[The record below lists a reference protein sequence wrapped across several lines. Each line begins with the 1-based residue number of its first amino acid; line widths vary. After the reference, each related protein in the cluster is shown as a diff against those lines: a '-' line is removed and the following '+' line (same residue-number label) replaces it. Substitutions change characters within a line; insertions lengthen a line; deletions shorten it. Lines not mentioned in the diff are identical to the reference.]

1 MLCFCVIQ
9 NAKKNYHFTKHN
21 CENLVMTA
29 TINRSMSI
37 QVDDVVRKLITYT
50 RNAVRPV
57 GIATGASAF
66 KASQKGATKA
76 ALMAGTAKHAAVS
89 GRSAAKGVSKPAAK
103 GAHAAQS
110 TGFRIG
116 YDTSISAAS
125 LGAAAGVSA
134 FVAIPT
140 EAAVAIY
147 FSLKHRQKREHGLI
161 SNDELIK
168 EFTKEQIIA
177 VNTAALSIAGAVVG
191 TAAIPVPVLGASVG
205 GFFGCLA
212 GQALGHAEGKLFDL
226 LYEYWLGGDVDLP
239 PVCNH
244 VFFDCPTPDKA
255 DL

>member
-1 MLCFCVIQ
+1 MFLFIQ
-9 NAKKNYHFTKHN
+9 KVQKNYHFTKHN

-29 TINRSMSI
+29 TVNRSISI

-66 KASQKGATKA
+66 RASQKGATKA
-76 ALMAGTAKHAAVS
+76 AVMASTAKHAAVS

-140 EAAVAIY
+140 EAAVATY
-147 FSLKHRQKREHGLI
+147 FSLKHRRKRELGLI

-168 EFTKEQIIA
+168 EVAKEHIIA
-177 VNTAALSIAGAVVG
+177 VNTAALSIAGAVAG

-205 GFFGCLA
+205 GFLGCLA
-212 GQALGHAEGKLFDL
+212 GQALGHTEGKLFDL
-226 LYEYWLGGDVDLP
+226 IYDYWLGGGDDLP

-244 VFFDCPTPDKA
+244 VFYDCPTPDEA
-255 DL
+255 NQ